1 MRQNRKRRLYWVFAV
16 LAAGGI
22 AVSLVIY
29 ALGQNINLY
38 FTPSQLGTAEL
49 SDHRLIRVGGMVQA
63 GSVKR
68 AAEGLSVSFTIS
80 DMKQQLP
87 VVYEGVLPALF
98 REGQGIVVQGVLK
111 NGILEA
117 SEVLAKHD
125 ENYMPPGTSKE
136 KET

>member
-38 FTPSQLGTAEL
+38 FTPSQLETAEL

-68 AAEGLSVSFTIS
+68 AAEGLSVSFAIT

-111 NGILEA
+111 NGILQA

-125 ENYMPPGTSKE
+125 ENYMPPGTTKE
-136 KET
+136 S